1 MRHDC
6 VEFTVFSE
14 RVYKAFL
21 DLIKF
26 ELDGVGAADINPIQA
41 FILLNIDENSVTM
54 SEVISRGYYVGSN
67 ASYNLKRMLA
77 SGYIEQNA
85 STYDKRIAY
94 LNLTNKGKT
103 LIEKLNGRIARHNK
117 TAEVDFKKMS
127 NSLSRLEN
135 HWRDI
140 LNKNPCR

>member
-6 VEFTVFSE
+6 VEFAVFAE
-14 RVYKAFL
+14 RVYKSFL

-26 ELDGVGAADINPIQA
+26 ELDTIGATDINSIQA

-67 ASYNLKRMLA
+67 ASYNIKRMLA
-77 SGYIEQNA
+77 NGYIEQVA
-85 STYDKRIAY
+85 SAYDKRIAY
-94 LNLTNKGKT
+94 LNLTNKGRT
-103 LIEKLNGRIARHNK
+103 ILEKLNNRISKHNK
-117 TAEVDFKKMS
+117 NININFKNIA
-127 NSLSRLEN
+127 NSLSQIEN

-140 LNKNPCR
+140 LNKNPI